1 VRKNDRKGKLVG
13 RSYAHRYTGVISKA
27 ETWLALQSTI
37 WKTFS
42 YPLNA
47 TNLMKAQCE
56 KIMSPA
62 INYALPNMG
71 ICRNF
76 PRSLVFSPTNY
87 SGLGIKHL
95 HTLQE
100 IVRIKDI
107 IHHTYIKSTTGQLY
121 RVSLEYLILE
131 LGMTT
136 KLSSIHY
143 STYHMLVTN
152 SLVKNTWEFLHAHNI
167 DMEHDITVPKNRVDD
182 RSIMMEFTKYNPST
196 SELEAI
202 NHCRLFLK
210 AYYISDIATASGN
223 TLSYHVWVGEP
234 RQFGKTSRFN
244 WPTQGRP
251 STTSWD
257 IWRGFLK
264 MAILGRGMRLKTSLG
279 PWLPR
284 PGYVAMVLL
293 AFVRQLSSYNFR
305 KQYTVTFQAILAD
318 EKQHFFI
325 SRDPNVSTP

>member
-1 VRKNDRKGKLVG
+1 
-13 RSYAHRYTGVISKA
+13 
-27 ETWLALQSTI
+27 
-37 WKTFS
+37 
-42 YPLNA
+42 
-47 TNLMKAQCE
+47 
-56 KIMSPA
+56 
-62 INYALPNMG
+62 
-71 ICRNF
+71 
-76 PRSLVFSPTNY
+76 
-87 SGLGIKHL
+87 
-95 HTLQE
+95 
-100 IVRIKDI
+100 
-107 IHHTYIKSTTGQLY
+107 
-121 RVSLEYLILE
+121 
-131 LGMTT
+131 
-136 KLSSIHY
+136 
-143 STYHMLVTN
+143 
-152 SLVKNTWEFLHAHNI
+152 
-167 DMEHDITVPKNRVDD
+167 
-182 RSIMMEFTKYNPST
+182 MMEFTKYNPST